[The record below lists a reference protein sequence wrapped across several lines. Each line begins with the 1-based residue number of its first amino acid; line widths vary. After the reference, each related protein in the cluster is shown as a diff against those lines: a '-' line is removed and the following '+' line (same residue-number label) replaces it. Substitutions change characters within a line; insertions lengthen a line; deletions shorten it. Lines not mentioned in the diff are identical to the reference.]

1 MEQAKSAFDGQCLE
15 ALASLGKTVVQ
26 LGLYGSE
33 HPSVLETLKGAE
45 ALIGEALAAAPRG
58 ELVFAKDQD
67 KWIVN
72 GRIIGL
78 VKQVGGPVSTLI
90 DRHKLSSL
98 TIKAG
103 LASRDLIAICE
114 LAALGHDSGVDAQAF
129 LAERS
134 ITNILFNEAVYAE
147 VGPDGKP
154 TGGAGTGTGPGA
166 ASPDGEEGAA
176 EGGSGNIQKQIEG
189 QSLETSIQVLVKK
202 VARNQDEEYL
212 LFKLIMEQ
220 LRRDI
225 EKNVEQAT
233 QVIRK
238 EKGVVE
244 FERERTENIL
254 DNVGAGA
261 IIIDETGKILMMN
274 PAAEEIYG
282 AKLSDL
288 AGKPISATN
297 DTKHVVAL
305 AAEIEASVD
314 KPLNRDIEVR
324 GSDDTKRMIRSSWAI
339 VKNETGRVVGMVLAL
354 TDLAAHK
361 KVEKMEQE
369 FVAHM
374 THELRSP
381 LSSISAGLEL
391 LMRSYKG
398 RIDEQQSS
406 MFSACLTNVKRLS
419 MLVNNILDFS
429 KIESGQMTVY
439 PKPTDPAKM
448 CALAV
453 ESLVPWAT
461 KKELNLS
468 MTAASPLPTV
478 LADADRTVQV
488 LVNLISNA
496 LKFTPKGG
504 RILVTAAVAPG
515 EAGQFVTFAV
525 RDNGCGIPLADQARV
540 FEKFAQVNTPANT
553 GGTGLG
559 LPIAKSMVELQGG
572 RMWLESA
579 EGKGTVFY
587 FSLPVYVP
595 EGPPEPPPPP
605 PAPWWKRLL
614 GLG

>member
-1 MEQAKSAFDGQCLE
+1 MEHAASAFDGQCLE
-15 ALASLGKTVVQ
+15 ALAALGKTVVQ
-26 LGLYGSE
+26 LGLYGAE
-33 HPSVLETLKGAE
+33 HPSVLETLQGAE
-45 ALIGEALAAAPRG
+45 ALIGQALAASPRG

-67 KWIVN
+67 KWLVN

-78 VKQVGGPVSTLI
+78 VKQVGGPVSILI

-98 TIKAG
+98 TLKAG
-103 LASRDLIAICE
+103 LTAKDLIAICE
-114 LAALGHDSGVDAQAF
+114 LAALGHDSPADAQGF
-129 LAERS
+129 LNERGIS
-134 ITNILFNEAVYAE
+134 NILFNEAVYAE

-154 TGGAGTGTGPGA
+154 ALPPGSEGEPA
-166 ASPDGEEGAA
+166 AAVDPNEGL
-176 EGGSGNIQKQIEG
+176 QKQIEG
-189 QSLETSIQVLVKK
+189 QTLENSISVLVKK
-202 VARNQDEEYL
+202 VARDANEEYL

-225 EKNVEQAT
+225 EKNVTEAT
-233 QVIRK
+233 LVVRK

-244 FERERTENIL
+244 FERARTENIL

-282 AKLSDL
+282 AKLADL
-288 AGKPISATN
+288 AGKPISTTSDA
-297 DTKHVVAL
+297 KHVVAL
-305 AAEIEASVD
+305 AAEIEASID
-314 KPLNRDIEVR
+314 KPLNKDIEVR
-324 GSDDTKRMIRSSWAI
+324 GADDTKRLIRSSWAI

-381 LSSISAGLEL
+381 LSSIQAGLEL

-398 RIDEQQSS
+398 KIDEQQNA
-406 MFSACLTNVKRLS
+406 MFAACVANVKRLS
-419 MLVNNILDFS
+419 SLVNNILDFS

-439 PKPTDPAKM
+439 PKPVEPVKM
-448 CALAV
+448 ASLAV
-453 ESLVPWAT
+453 DSLVPWAT

-468 MTAASPLPTV
+468 LSADVRLPEV
-478 LADADRTVQV
+478 LADSDRTVQV

-504 RILVTAAVAPG
+504 RIVVTAAVAP
-515 EAGQFVTFAV
+515 ADVDRFVTFAV
-525 RDNGCGIPLADQARV
+525 RDNGCGIPAADRERV
-540 FEKFAQVNTPANT
+540 FEKFAQVNNPANV

-587 FSLPVYVP
+587 FTLPIYVP
-595 EGPPEPPPPP
+595 AGA
-605 PAPWWKRLL
+605 PAPAVDERPWWKRLL
-614 GLG
+614 GLS